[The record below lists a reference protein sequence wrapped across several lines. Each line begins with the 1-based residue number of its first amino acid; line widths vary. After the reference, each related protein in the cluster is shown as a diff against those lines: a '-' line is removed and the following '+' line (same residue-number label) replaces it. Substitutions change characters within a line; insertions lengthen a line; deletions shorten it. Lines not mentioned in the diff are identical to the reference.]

1 MEVGMKKGRIIAGI
15 ILLIIVVVAG
25 VLFVQS
31 TTPPM
36 AVRAQEPAENPKT
49 EKILEIAVERNING
63 EVTSGAVQIRFED
76 PDNLP
81 EEGES
86 AFGVFLEQEGGVI
99 TLGTGSIEVEMD
111 VEIKN
116 DEEPVR
122 TVNVSHSGDSVDII
136 LTPDTLIYADI
147 TPRPEIS
154 DADLASGSKLIRR
167 IIISGSPEAIGQGM
181 ILRVWGMV
189 QDGVVTAE
197 VVVYE
202 SIE

>member
-1 MEVGMKKGRIIAGI
+1 MKKGRIAAGI
-15 ILLIIVVVAG
+15 IFLAVVVAAG
-25 VLFVQS
+25 VVFVQS
-31 TTPPM
+31 TTSTM
-36 AVRAQEPAENPKT
+36 AVLAQKPAVNPKG

-63 EVTSGAVQIRFED
+63 EVISGEVQVRFED

-86 AFGVFLEQEGGVI
+86 AFGVFLEQEGDLI
-99 TLGTGSIEVEMD
+99 TLGTGSIEVEVG
-111 VEIKN
+111 VEVVN

-136 LTPDTLIYADI
+136 LTPDTVIYADI

-154 DADLASGSKLIRR
+154 DADLASGSKLVTRT
-167 IIISGSPEAIGQGM
+167 IISGSPEAIGQGM
-181 ILRVWGMV
+181 ILRVWGPV
-189 QDGVVTAE
+189 QDGVVTAA
-197 VVVYE
+197 VLVYE

>member
-1 MEVGMKKGRIIAGI
+1 MKKGRIAAGI
-15 ILLIIVVVAG
+15 IFLAVVVAAG
-25 VLFVQS
+25 VVFVQS
-31 TTPPM
+31 TTSTM
-36 AVRAQEPAENPKT
+36 AVLAQKPAVNPKG

-63 EVTSGAVQIRFED
+63 EVISGEVQVRFED

-86 AFGVFLEQEGGVI
+86 AFGVFLEQEGDLI
-99 TLGTGSIEVEMD
+99 TLGTGSIELEVGVE
-111 VEIKN
+111 VVN

-136 LTPDTLIYADI
+136 LTPDTVIYADI

-154 DADLASGSKLIRR
+154 DADLASGSKLVTRT
-167 IIISGSPEAIGQGM
+167 IIYGSPEAIGQGM
-181 ILRVWGMV
+181 ILRVWGPI

-197 VVVYE
+197 VLVYE
-202 SIE
+202 SSE